1 MSQLPTEPRAVSLR
15 VSEDME
21 RLYLEFED
29 GPERLLGDPLDVEH
43 LIPPCLY
50 GAYERV
56 LAEVEDGETAAL
68 AYMAEA
74 DRIWRN
80 R

>member
-1 MSQLPTEPRAVSLR
+1 MTFRL
-15 VSEDME
+15 SEDME
-21 RLYLEFED
+21 RLYLIDED
-29 GPERLLGDPLDVEH
+29 GNDLWCLPVLDAEPMVPDR
-43 LIPPCLY
+43 LIP
-50 GAYERV
+50 AYLAV